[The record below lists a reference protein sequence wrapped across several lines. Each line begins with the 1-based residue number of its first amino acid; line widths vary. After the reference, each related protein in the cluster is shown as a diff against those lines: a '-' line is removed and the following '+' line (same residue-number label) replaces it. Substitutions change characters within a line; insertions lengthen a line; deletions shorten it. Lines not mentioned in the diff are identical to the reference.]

1 VALVPVQG
9 KPEIFKMPIGE
20 PITVQEALE
29 KSGALKRFRREKIHL
44 ERSVPP
50 TGAHPAAAQC
60 SGNCENCAHSPP
72 AAGVRSHRMEIEF
85 DRSQQAVT
93 PETDYAVYPGDRLIV
108 EEDASNLIDDTFQSM
123 SSSLGLQNR

>member
-1 VALVPVQG
+1 
-9 KPEIFKMPIGE
+9 
-20 PITVQEALE
+20 
-29 KSGALKRFRREKIHL
+29 
-44 ERSVPP
+44 
-50 TGAHPAAAQC
+50 
-60 SGNCENCAHSPP
+60 
-72 AAGVRSHRMEIEF
+72 MEIEF